1 MIMAG
6 DLRKPVNPHP
16 ECCEHL
22 HGKRTV
28 AQVVVGP
35 TSGERWDPWCTKYN
49 MTLLDLDEQGLDAC
63 STGGDCPISAARK
76 AT

>member
-1 MIMAG
+1 MTD
-6 DLRKPVNPHP
+6 DLRKPVNSHP

-28 AQVVVGP
+28 AQFVTGP
-35 TSGERWDPWCTKYN
+35 ASGERCDPWCTKYN

-63 STGGDCPISAARK
+63 STGGDCPIGAARK